1 MAATDLRR
9 GVHVA
14 PANFPLQW
22 IQSLSMTI
30 DDERHG
36 LLNSL
41 GINVLRAEAG
51 RGLRLLG
58 ARTVCAD
65 TDWRFVNVRRL
76 MSMIEEAI
84 DVSIQWAVFEPND
97 WRTRAKLGLVIG
109 SFLQALYDRGA
120 MVGSAPEQAFF
131 VRCDD
136 ANNPPSLR
144 DRGEL
149 RIDVGVAPTSPFEFI
164 VLRVGRDAN
173 GFAIHESE
181 PLQSAA

>member
-1 MAATDLRR
+1 
-9 GVHVA
+9 VHVA
-14 PANFPLQW
+14 PANVPLQW

-41 GINVLRAEAG
+41 GINVLRADAG

-58 ARTVCAD
+58 ARTVSAD
-65 TDWRFVNVRRL
+65 TDWRFTNVRRL
-76 MSMIEEAI
+76 MCMIEKAI

-109 SFLQALYDRGA
+109 SFLQALYERGA
-120 MVGSAPEQAFF
+120 MVGATPEQAFF

-136 ANNPPSLR
+136 GNNPPSVR

-173 GFAIHESE
+173 GFAVHESE